1 MSLFV
6 AQCLCLSLVWL
17 VITIR
22 TMTSSDNS
30 DSFLETGSDTIV
42 LCPGS
47 WGYTFIMVYKSS
59 EPKAALLTLCPP

>member
-17 VITIR
+17 VITRR

-30 DSFLETGSDTIV
+30 NSLLEMESDTIV
-42 LCPGS
+42 LCA
-47 WGYTFIMVYKSS
+47 WHTFIMAYKSS
-59 EPKAALLTLCPP
+59 EAKAKLLTLCLP